1 MLYITKHEALCTGIS
16 IALKNQEEISVMD
29 VISVDV
35 KKYFKETGNVC
46 HSDEL
51 EHCTDG
57 VFEAQVR
64 CVIELDGIFVE
75 KPEKVTGQYKSIYKL
90 LDSRHEYDCI
100 IETVSII

>member
-1 MLYITKHEALCTGIS
+1 MVYITKHEALCTGIS
-16 IALKNQEEISVMD
+16 IALKNQEEINVMD

-51 EHCTDG
+51 EHCKDG

-90 LDSRHEYDCI
+90 SDSRHEYDCI